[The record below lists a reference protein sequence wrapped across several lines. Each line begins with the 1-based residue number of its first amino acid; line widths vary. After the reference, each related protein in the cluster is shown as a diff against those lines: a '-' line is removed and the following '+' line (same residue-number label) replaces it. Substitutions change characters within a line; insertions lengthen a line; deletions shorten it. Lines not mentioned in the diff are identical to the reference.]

1 MTTLEQIRIGGRGT
15 LDATSQTGAE
25 NATTAPIRRTPKLS
39 EAGRITVRAGSRRGK
54 CGQYVGKP
62 AAHQL
67 KTPEIT
73 GIPGVSIGGDGGI

>member
-1 MTTLEQIRIGGRGT
+1 M
-15 LDATSQTGAE
+15 
-25 NATTAPIRRTPKLS
+25 RRLRRAQKRNHRAHPADNKLS
-39 EAGRITVRAGSRRGK
+39 EAGRITVSAGSRRGK

-62 AAHQL
+62 IAHQL